1 MKKVAFLLLLLCCA
15 SWSYAQKEKTVQWK
29 PYGFVCNYMCYDTR
43 ESVNIIDEMFH
54 IMPKDVQMNADG
66 TEDLNDVDK
75 FTYVS
80 IVSRLGLNVTGL
92 QLGKAMTS
100 AKLEADFCG
109 SGSMNTLFRIR
120 QAYVAFDWERVRL
133 LCGQSW
139 HPMVDQ
145 MMPTVVGVATG
156 SPFAPFNCSP
166 QVRAVV
172 DLGKN
177 WDLTAAV
184 LYQASNASVGPEGA
198 SAIYSR
204 WSRIPEGYLSFKRA
218 GEHFM
223 VGAGVD
229 VLSIMPRT
237 KVTIGNI
244 DVEENGVMQSK
255 PLEIK
260 VSDRV
265 LGISPEFFIAYKKDK
280 FNIMAKAMYAQ
291 NTAHLTMVSG
301 FGATSYNPETGDYDY
316 APLRSAVSWL
326 NATYGTTWRVGLM
339 AGYIKNLGAKED
351 FISLNEMWVRGANN
365 TDYIYRVSPSLT
377 YTLKGLQVA
386 LEVDYTGVGYGD
398 VALNGSCQAQR
409 HVSNIRACMMVKYS
423 F

>member
-156 SPFAPFNCSP
+156 SPFAPFN
-166 QVRAVV
+166 
-172 DLGKN
+172 
-177 WDLTAAV
+177 
-184 LYQASNASVGPEGA
+184 
-198 SAIYSR
+198 
-204 WSRIPEGYLSFKRA
+204 
-218 GEHFM
+218 
-223 VGAGVD
+223 
-229 VLSIMPRT
+229 
-237 KVTIGNI
+237 
-244 DVEENGVMQSK
+244 
-255 PLEIK
+255 
-260 VSDRV
+260 
-265 LGISPEFFIAYKKDK
+265 
-280 FNIMAKAMYAQ
+280 
-291 NTAHLTMVSG
+291 
-301 FGATSYNPETGDYDY
+301 
-316 APLRSAVSWL
+316 
-326 NATYGTTWRVGLM
+326 
-339 AGYIKNLGAKED
+339 
-351 FISLNEMWVRGANN
+351 
-365 TDYIYRVSPSLT
+365 
-377 YTLKGLQVA
+377 
-386 LEVDYTGVGYGD
+386 
-398 VALNGSCQAQR
+398 
-409 HVSNIRACMMVKYS
+409 
-423 F
+423 